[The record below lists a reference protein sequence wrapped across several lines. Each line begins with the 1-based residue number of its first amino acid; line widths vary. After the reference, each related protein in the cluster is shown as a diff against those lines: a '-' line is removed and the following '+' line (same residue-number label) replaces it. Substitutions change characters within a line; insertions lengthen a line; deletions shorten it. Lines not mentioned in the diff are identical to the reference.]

1 MAYKGPDQRT
11 KSWGSNFPASN
22 ESASVAADAAA
33 AYALQRNVN
42 EQTTGIFN
50 KHVTPTPGP
59 GAAGYATTDRKARR
73 RKLDELRLGPRT
85 EANYAARVKFLRAQG
100 LDVDF
105 DRTNLQLAERMWINY
120 GGTRL
125 QSQNKRLR
133 RKGDAVG
140 VDHMPLGK
148 LGDVT
153 GDTDVGAVVS
163 ASTTGL
169 DGTVTTGKDGSVMP
183 SDTSADP
190 PGGDDESADGG
201 TFNAELP
208 YVGQNIKPAAMS
220 EKFAAGIYDSQ
231 EITANEQIRSALS
244 RRTNRRRQTK
254 KGGKASRE
262 FLEGVGVLNAA
273 ADQAAIEGLAESG
286 GEPGSRESNAA
297 ATARASLEGRAG
309 TSRGLQAGLE
319 TFMRLNNKNT
329 LRQVTGRED
338 ANIQGTRDT
347 LSGIQNARAM
357 FQADKQ
363 MELLGL
369 RNAGRQQNFQNEIA
383 ADVQNVAR
391 ERLGLSKAE
400 FNFTTTPRPPTAA
413 EKAAAQISE
422 NDLTKSNIET
432 RQLEESYAMSRGT
445 SWPDADWAAITS
457 DINTEISN
465 MVDTV
470 KYEAELADEAM
481 DGVDLASR
489 LLTRI
494 TATLRG
500 NLGPSTSQET
510 MAQDEALIQW
520 QVRQHMEGL
529 IADYSLPVV
538 VDANGMI
545 VRKDPDANAGFGK
558 SN

>member
-11 KSWGSNFPASN
+11 KSPGSNFPASN
-22 ESASVAADAAA
+22 DTAKAAASAAA
-33 AYALQRNVN
+33 AYALQRDVN
-42 EQTTGIFN
+42 EQTTGIFTE
-50 KHVTPTPGP
+50 HVTPTPGSV
-59 GAAGYATTDRKARR
+59 ARSKTATTDRKARR

-85 EANYAARVKFLRAQG
+85 EANYASRVKFLRAQG

-105 DRTNLQLAERMWINY
+105 DRTNLQLAERMWVNY
-120 GGTRL
+120 GVTRL

-153 GDTDVGAVVS
+153 GDTPGKAVAS
-163 ASTTGL
+163 ASATGL
-169 DGTVTTGKDGSVMP
+169 DGTVTAMP
-183 SDTSADP
+183 SDTSTDI
-190 PGGDDESADGG
+190 PGGYDESADGG
-201 TFNAELP
+201 TFDAELP

-231 EITANEQIRSALS
+231 EITANEQIQSALS

-254 KGGKASRE
+254 KGGKASRK

-309 TSRGLQAGLE
+309 TSRGLQSGLE

-413 EKAAAQISE
+413 EQAAAQISE

-432 RQLEESYAMSRGT
+432 RQLEESYNKSQGT

-465 MVDTV
+465 MVDTL
-470 KYEAELADEAM
+470 KYEAEQAGEAV